1 MIILHITIEED
12 GEKRQ
17 ESERVNCADYWFSQ
31 CRQWSLA
38 DRQSREF
45 LAAVH
50 LWEEEGM
57 KLAENFENENE
68 NANEKYLCPKFK
80 YIKFRRECVDT

>member
-38 DRQSREF
+38 DR
-45 LAAVH
+45 
-50 LWEEEGM
+50 
-57 KLAENFENENE
+57 
-68 NANEKYLCPKFK
+68 
-80 YIKFRRECVDT
+80 